1 MDIVGRSGL
10 SDNSR
15 LASHVV
21 PCRDIP
27 GRGDGIGR
35 RSGLKHRRRKA
46 WGFDFPPRHQEQVS
60 SIPGIAAV
68 QASHGRKAGI
78 PDYTCLSEHGLCFYG
93 GNVVI
98 SPNAGVSL
106 TILRALP
113 IFETLDDDCLKP
125 LTRVAMLR
133 AVPRHTVVLHAGDRT
148 DNIYF
153 VLSGGL
159 KVQVSD
165 EEGREVILSMLGPG
179 ELFGEMG
186 VLDDHPRSATVL
198 AVEQSEVVVIGKDD
212 FKRCLVDNPDV
223 SLFIMRNLAKRLRLA
238 DRNIESL
245 ALLDVYGRVARLLLE
260 AAETIDGRKV
270 VTHKL
275 TKQDI
280 AKMIGASREMVSR
293 VMRDLTAQGLI
304 HEQDGQLILI
314 DLAAFRRHG
323 DVDAIA

>member
-1 MDIVGRSGL
+1 M
-10 SDNSR
+10 
-15 LASHVV
+15 
-21 PCRDIP
+21 
-27 GRGDGIGR
+27 
-35 RSGLKHRRRKA
+35 
-46 WGFDFPPRHQEQVS
+46 
-60 SIPGIAAV
+60 
-68 QASHGRKAGI
+68 
-78 PDYTCLSEHGLCFYG
+78 
-93 GNVVI
+93 
-98 SPNAGVSL
+98 

-113 IFETLDDDCLKP
+113 IFETLDDECLQP
-125 LTRVAMLR
+125 LTHVAMLR
-133 AVPRHTVVLHAGDRT
+133 AIPRHTVVLHAGDRT

-153 VLSGGL
+153 VLSGAL

-198 AVEQSEVVVIGKDD
+198 AVESSEVVVIGKDD
-212 FKRCLVDNPDV
+212 FKRCLVENPDV
-223 SLFIMRNLAKRLRLA
+223 SLFIMRNLVKRLRLA

-260 AAETIDGRKV
+260 SADVVNGRKV

-293 VMRDLTAQGLI
+293 VMRDLMAQGLI
-304 HEQDGQLILI
+304 QEHEGQLILV

-323 DVDAIA
+323 DIDADS

>member
-1 MDIVGRSGL
+1 MS
-10 SDNSR
+10 S
-15 LASHVV
+15 
-21 PCRDIP
+21 
-27 GRGDGIGR
+27 
-35 RSGLKHRRRKA
+35 KA
-46 WGFDFPPRHQEQVS
+46 R
-60 SIPGIAAV
+60 
-68 QASHGRKAGI
+68 
-78 PDYTCLSEHGLCFYG
+78 
-93 GNVVI
+93 
-98 SPNAGVSL
+98 VSL

-113 IFETLDDDCLKP
+113 IFERLDDDCLQP
-125 LTRVAMLR
+125 LTHVATLR
-133 AVPRHTVVLHAGDRT
+133 QIPRHTVVLHAGDRT

-153 VLSGGL
+153 VLAGAL

-198 AVEQSEVVVIGKDD
+198 AVEQSEVVMIGKDD
-212 FKRCLVDNPDV
+212 FKRCLVENPDV
-223 SLFIMRNLAKRLRLA
+223 SLFIMRNLVKRLRLA

-260 AAETIDGRKV
+260 SADLVDGRKV

-304 HEQDGQLILI
+304 QEHDGQLILV

-323 DVDAIA
+323 DIDPGF

>member
-1 MDIVGRSGL
+1 M
-10 SDNSR
+10 
-15 LASHVV
+15 
-21 PCRDIP
+21 
-27 GRGDGIGR
+27 
-35 RSGLKHRRRKA
+35 
-46 WGFDFPPRHQEQVS
+46 S
-60 SIPGIAAV
+60 S
-68 QASHGRKAGI
+68 
-78 PDYTCLSEHGLCFYG
+78 
-93 GNVVI
+93 
-98 SPNAGVSL
+98 NAGVSL

-113 IFETLDDDCLKP
+113 IFETLDDDCLQP
-125 LTRVAMLR
+125 LTHVAMLR
-133 AVPRHTVVLHAGDRT
+133 PIPRHTVVLHAGDRT

-153 VLSGGL
+153 VLSGAL

-198 AVEQSEVVVIGKDD
+198 AVESSEVVVIGKDD
-212 FKRCLVDNPDV
+212 FKRCLVENPDV
-223 SLFIMRNLAKRLRLA
+223 SLFIMRNLVKRLRLA

-260 AAETIDGRKV
+260 SADVVNGRKV

-293 VMRDLTAQGLI
+293 VMRDLMAQGLI
-304 HEQDGQLILI
+304 QEHDGQLILV

-323 DVDAIA
+323 DIDADS

>member
-1 MDIVGRSGL
+1 M
-10 SDNSR
+10 
-15 LASHVV
+15 
-21 PCRDIP
+21 
-27 GRGDGIGR
+27 
-35 RSGLKHRRRKA
+35 
-46 WGFDFPPRHQEQVS
+46 
-60 SIPGIAAV
+60 
-68 QASHGRKAGI
+68 
-78 PDYTCLSEHGLCFYG
+78 
-93 GNVVI
+93 I

-113 IFETLDDDCLKP
+113 IFEMLDDECLKP

-133 AVPRHTVVLHAGDRT
+133 NIPRHTVVLHDGDRT

-153 VLSGGL
+153 VLSGAL
-159 KVQVSD
+159 KVQISD

-198 AVEQSEVVVIGKDD
+198 AVESSEVVVIGKAD
-212 FKRCLVDNPDV
+212 FKRCLVENPDV
-223 SLFIMRNLAKRLRLA
+223 SLFIMRNLTKRLRLA

-260 AAETIDGRKV
+260 AAETVDGRQV
-270 VTHKL
+270 VTRKL

-293 VMRDLTAQGLI
+293 VMRDLMAQGLI
-304 HEQDGQLILI
+304 HEQDGQLVLV
-314 DLAAFRRHG
+314 DLVAFKRHG
-323 DVDAIA
+323 NPAGVN

>member
-1 MDIVGRSGL
+1 MI
-10 SDNSR
+10 
-15 LASHVV
+15 
-21 PCRDIP
+21 
-27 GRGDGIGR
+27 
-35 RSGLKHRRRKA
+35 
-46 WGFDFPPRHQEQVS
+46 S
-60 SIPGIAAV
+60 S
-68 QASHGRKAGI
+68 
-78 PDYTCLSEHGLCFYG
+78 
-93 GNVVI
+93 
-98 SPNAGVSL
+98 NAGVSL

-113 IFETLDDDCLKP
+113 IFETLDDDCLQP

-133 AVPRHTVVLHAGDRT
+133 KIPRHTVVLSAGDRT

-153 VLSGGL
+153 VLSGAL

-198 AVEQSEVVVIGKDD
+198 AVESSEVVMMGKEH
-212 FKRCLVDNPDV
+212 FKQCLAANPDV
-223 SLFIMRNLAKRLRLA
+223 SLFIMRNLTRRLRLA
-238 DRNIESL
+238 DRSIESL

-260 AAETIDGRKV
+260 AADTVDGRKV
-270 VTHKL
+270 VTRKV

-304 HEQDGQLILI
+304 HEQDGQLILV

-323 DVDAIA
+323 DVDESA